1 METEHQNEK
10 QVSLQNQ
17 TQSQI
22 YAEIAAIL
30 RRSAANLSE
39 QNAAV
44 KGQAADGAALWTV
57 NREIMHTAESIA
69 QFRGKIAVFG
79 SFNTG
84 KSTLINAITG
94 EAILPVNVVSHHG
107 CRQIVSN
114 ALPPKQ
120 ANVTYAPDKR
130 VSMTTD
136 SEDYREK
143 FLIRRY
149 SEASSP
155 ADETLRIKRV
165 DYGCSGDFCSEGI
178 EIHESAPIGSVNH
191 VAEARELLA
200 SAHAAIFV
208 LNATQIFNQEE
219 RAFLKELQMT
229 ENKQN
234 IFVIIS
240 KMDLIGDAFEDVKQ
254 AVLYHLEPLFTDSE
268 GALDRALFEERVF
281 FLDGRT
287 AFANRVEG
295 KLEPPFSDFLTALR
309 THMQAA
315 SHTRYALKAAQLR
328 LEDAMQSV
336 QDQMEA
342 EQAGLS
348 MPMEILMQK
357 AQLSEEALQRA
368 EREAK
373 QVKKSFTQTERIIQ
387 TKIYDD
393 LWRYINEM
401 ERAWDADAAALN
413 IQMGLRDMLK
423 IAVTINPEKRE
434 ALMAPVAELLQDYLT
449 ERLEAWA
456 WQLETLISPETEEL
470 TQSLQKN
477 AEIIWTDLKLA
488 SEVFTG
494 HATAKYQHILGQPDP
509 GQILISTIMID
520 PSMIITGAAAG
531 GFGWSEFFKKTL
543 VQYMITWTVFGF
555 LTGGTAWVAF
565 FMVEYIQLKL
575 ESDRMNETM
584 QEKLKQRF
592 FMGLKEQVST
602 NKGDLYARIHQM
614 VQEKEAVYLG
624 SVDALIAAE
633 RRQLQKIIRDRKNAE
648 TAREESKMHYERILD
663 DLKAQLAALSNI
675 AAENSFA
682 KGVVDNA

>member
-1 METEHQNEK
+1 
-10 QVSLQNQ
+10 
-17 TQSQI
+17 
-22 YAEIAAIL
+22 
-30 RRSAANLSE
+30 
-39 QNAAV
+39 
-44 KGQAADGAALWTV
+44 
-57 NREIMHTAESIA
+57 
-69 QFRGKIAVFG
+69 
-79 SFNTG
+79 
-84 KSTLINAITG
+84 
-94 EAILPVNVVSHHG
+94 
-107 CRQIVSN
+107 
-114 ALPPKQ
+114 
-120 ANVTYAPDKR
+120 
-130 VSMTTD
+130 
-136 SEDYREK
+136 
-143 FLIRRY
+143 
-149 SEASSP
+149 
-155 ADETLRIKRV
+155 
-165 DYGCSGDFCSEGI
+165 
-178 EIHESAPIGSVNH
+178 
-191 VAEARELLA
+191 
-200 SAHAAIFV
+200 
-208 LNATQIFNQEE
+208 
-219 RAFLKELQMT
+219 
-229 ENKQN
+229 
-234 IFVIIS
+234 
-240 KMDLIGDAFEDVKQ
+240 
-254 AVLYHLEPLFTDSE
+254 
-268 GALDRALFEERVF
+268 
-281 FLDGRT
+281 
-287 AFANRVEG
+287 
-295 KLEPPFSDFLTALR
+295 
-309 THMQAA
+309 
-315 SHTRYALKAAQLR
+315 
-328 LEDAMQSV
+328 
-336 QDQMEA
+336 
-342 EQAGLS
+342 
-348 MPMEILMQK
+348 
-357 AQLSEEALQRA
+357 
-368 EREAK
+368 
-373 QVKKSFTQTERIIQ
+373 
-387 TKIYDD
+387 
-393 LWRYINEM
+393 M